1 MNSIWQF
8 CGNTDIYLLD
18 QIMKQ
23 RYRETDKVLDAGCGK
38 GRNLHWFLMNKI
50 AVYGLDMEREAIE
63 QLRVQYPSL
72 PAERFATGDI
82 QELPYR
88 DDFFDH
94 IISSAVLHFANSQQQ
109 FNAMLAEMVRVL
121 KPDGTMFI
129 RMTSDI
135 GIEQSVIHLA
145 DGVYSIPDGSQRFLL
160 TRALL
165 KKLLTDHPLSL
176 IEPVKTVNVQD
187 LRCMTTVVLQKND
200 SR

>member
-23 RYRETDKVLDAGCGK
+23 RYSETDKVLDAGCGK
-38 GRNLHWFLMNKI
+38 GRNLHWFLMNEI

-63 QLRVQYPSL
+63 QLRLQYPSL
-72 PAERFATGDI
+72 PAERFTTGNI
-82 QELPYR
+82 QMLPYQ

-94 IISSAVLHFANSQQQ
+94 VISSAVLHFANSQQQ

-121 KPDGTMFI
+121 KPGGTMFI

-165 KKLLTDHPLSL
+165 KKLLTDQPLSL
-176 IEPVKTVNVQD
+176 LEPVKTVNVQD